1 VLVVLR
7 AAAGFAAFAVA
18 LLCVVAAATR
28 ASFFSVVDVS
38 TVADFAVD
46 LSEPTL
52 SLDVVLLDLS
62 PGNGLSASAVVSPA
76 SGRRGA
82 IGADLSTGTW
92 SGGTGLSSAV
102 DFALG
107 AGDVGAGDGA
117 GGDSVDFAAGAG
129 TVVVGDG
136 VAVVVDDGDVGDGVA
151 AVGGTVGR
159 DATFGER
166 VTSRRYGAL
175 IATATANTISTSSA
189 RNHVVAKIERGA
201 VSS

>member
-1 VLVVLR
+1 LSR
-7 AAAGFAAFAVA
+7 G
-18 LLCVVAAATR
+18 TR
-28 ASFFSVVDVS
+28 
-38 TVADFAVD
+38 
-46 LSEPTL
+46 
-52 SLDVVLLDLS
+52 
-62 PGNGLSASAVVSPA
+62 
-76 SGRRGA
+76 
-82 IGADLSTGTW
+82 

-117 GGDSVDFAAGAG
+117 GGDSVDFAVGAGA
-129 TVVVGDG
+129 VVAGDGG
-136 VAVVVDDGDVGDGVA
+136 VAVALDGDVGAGDGVV

-159 DATFGER
+159 VATFGER

>member
-1 VLVVLR
+1 LS
-7 AAAGFAAFAVA
+7 A
-18 LLCVVAAATR
+18 
-28 ASFFSVVDVS
+28 
-38 TVADFAVD
+38 VADFAVD
-46 LSEPTL
+46 LSEPTP
-52 SLDVVLLDLS
+52 SLDIVLLDLS

-76 SGRRGA
+76 SGRRGG
-82 IGADLSTGTW
+82 IGADLSTGTR
-92 SGGTGLSSAV
+92 SGGTGLSRAV

-117 GGDSVDFAAGAG
+117 GGDSVDFAPGAG
-129 TVVVGDG
+129 TVVAGDG
-136 VAVVVDDGDVGDGVA
+136 VAVAVDDGDVVAGDGVG

-159 DATFGER
+159 DATFDER